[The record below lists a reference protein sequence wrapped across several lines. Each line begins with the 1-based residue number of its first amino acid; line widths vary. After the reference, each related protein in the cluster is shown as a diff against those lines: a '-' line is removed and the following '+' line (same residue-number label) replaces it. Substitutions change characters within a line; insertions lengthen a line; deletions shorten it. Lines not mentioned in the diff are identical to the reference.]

1 MAATGPRPV
10 LLSPPDVGAQERA
23 SLLEAFDSGWVGPVG
38 PDLAAFEAETA
49 AVVGGRHAVALSS
62 GTAAL
67 HLALR
72 LAGVRAGDR
81 VLVPSF
87 TFVASAAAVTYLGA
101 EPVFVDSEPTTWG
114 MDPALVAQALDAR
127 DGQAP
132 PVAVVA
138 VDVYGR
144 CADYA
149 ALEPLCARAGVPLV
163 EDAAESL
170 GSTSGG
176 RPAGGFGDAA
186 VLSFNGNKII
196 TTGGGGMLLAR
207 DAASADRARHLATQA
222 REPVPHYEHEEV
234 GYNYRLSNLLAAMGR
249 AQLRGLTARVAR
261 RRRTFERY
269 AQAFTGADGVAMM
282 PSGPAGESN
291 RWLSCVLLDPGG
303 TGVTPQRLCA
313 ELAALGIEARR
324 TWKPLHAQPVFAGA
338 RMIGGAVCEDLFARG
353 VALPSGSAMSDED
366 QDRVIDAVRAVLAGA
381 RRSIGPGAPIGTGGV
396 AA

>member
-1 MAATGPRPV
+1 MAATGRAAV
-10 LLSPPDVGAQERA
+10 LLSPPDVGADERA

-38 PDLAAFEAETA
+38 PDLAAFEAE
-49 AVVGGRHAVALSS
+49 AVEAVGGGHAVALSS

-72 LAGVRAGDR
+72 IAGVEPGDR

-101 EPVFVDSEPTTWG
+101 EPVFVDSEPRTWG
-114 MDPALVAQALDAR
+114 MDPALVARALEPG
-127 DGQAP
+127 DGTPAP
-132 PVAVVA
+132 SAVVA

-170 GSTSGG
+170 GSSSGG
-176 RPAGGFGDAA
+176 RPAGSFGEAA

-207 DAASADRARHLATQA
+207 GAAAADRARYLATQA
-222 REPVPHYEHEEV
+222 RSPVPHYEHEEI
-234 GYNYRLSNLLAAMGR
+234 GYNYRLSNLLAAVGR
-249 AQLRGLTARVAR
+249 AQLRGLGARVAR

-269 AQAFTGADGVAMM
+269 AEAFAGTDAVSMM
-282 PSGPAGESN
+282 PRGTAGESN
-291 RWLSCVLLDPGG
+291 CWLSCVLLDAGAG
-303 TGVTPQRLCA
+303 LTPERLCA
-313 ELAALGIEARR
+313 ELAAAGIEARR
-324 TWKPLHAQPVFAGA
+324 TWKPLHTQPAFAGA
-338 RMIGGAVCEDLFARG
+338 EMIGGGVCEDLFARG
-353 VALPSGSAMSDED
+353 VALPSGTTMSDED
-366 QDRVIDAVRAVLAGA
+366 QDRVIAEVLAVVDRARSGA
-381 RRSIGPGAPIGTGGV
+381 LTGGAGSTDGV